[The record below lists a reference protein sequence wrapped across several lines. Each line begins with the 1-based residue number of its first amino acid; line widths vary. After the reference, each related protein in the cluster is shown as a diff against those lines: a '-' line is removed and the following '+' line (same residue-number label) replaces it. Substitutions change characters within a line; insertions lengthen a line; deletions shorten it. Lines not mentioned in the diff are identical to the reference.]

1 MGKHLDTSIRFEI
14 PAKSTFGW
22 LLFFIHGIIKLPK
35 R

>member
-1 MGKHLDTSIRFEI
+1 MEKQLDTSIKSI

-22 LLFFIHGIIKLPK
+22 FLLSKDGIIKLPK